1 LSGSSDRNSL
11 RNAIASLG
19 WPLILGFAAS
29 SFFYTLLIKGPFTNP
44 LMRRY
49 FATHPVSYVATTMF
63 FVGMATLIA
72 KLINVVAQYHSLD
85 SISLGEPAPG
95 GTGLNH
101 CQQLLAQL
109 QQLPQRTRE
118 SYLGMRLSNILE
130 LIRRKGTAD
139 GLDEDL
145 KYLSDLDQGRQQEG
159 YAFARIIIWATP
171 MLGFLGTVIGI
182 TQALGNLDPVELA
195 NSIQTAMQKLLD
207 GLYVAFDTTA
217 LALSLSIVLMFVQFL
232 IDQIESQLLSK
243 VDDRTNKELLGRF
256 PQWGTQTDPYV
267 ASVQKMCQEVIHTS
281 EELVAQQTTLWQK
294 TVDSAHQQWSQL
306 SQTSLTQT
314 EQALSNTLNGSLQ
327 QYAHTLAEQS
337 ETAANSATQRW
348 DQAQNHLL
356 EQMAILLN
364 QQRELAAEHR
374 ADANRWQATLSESAT
389 AAQQQQAELNK
400 HGELLT
406 RAIDASRDIRQLEA
420 ALNDNLRSL
429 SGAQHF
435 EATVN
440 SLAAA
445 IHLLN
450 TRLGSIPEA
459 NPPLEL
465 DPTDSQD
472 RAA

>member
-1 LSGSSDRNSL
+1 MSGSPDRNSL

-29 SFFYTLLIKGPFTNP
+29 SLFYTLLFKGPLTSP

-63 FVGMATLIA
+63 FIGMAALIA
-72 KLINVVAQYHSLD
+72 KLINVVGQYHSLD
-85 SISLGEPAPG
+85 SISLGEPEA
-95 GTGLNH
+95 TRSGLQH
-101 CQQLLAQL
+101 CQRLLAQL
-109 QQLPQRTRE
+109 QELPQKTRE
-118 SYLGMRLSNILE
+118 SYLGRRLSSILE

-145 KYLSDLDQGRQQEG
+145 KYLSDLDQGRQQES
-159 YAFARIIIWATP
+159 YALARIIIWATP

-243 VDDRTNKELLGRF
+243 VDDRTNEELLGRF

-267 ASVQKMCQEVIHTS
+267 ASVQKMCQDVIHSS
-281 EELVAQQTTLWQK
+281 EQLVEQQTILWQK

-306 SQTSLTQT
+306 GQASLTQT
-314 EQALSNTLNGSLQ
+314 EQALSNALNATLQ
-327 QYAHTLAEQS
+327 QHARALAEQS
-337 ETAANSATQRW
+337 ETAVNSATQHW
-348 DQAQNHLL
+348 NQAQNQLL
-356 EQMAILLN
+356 DQLTLLLN
-364 QQRELAAEHR
+364 QQRDLATEHR
-374 ADANRWQATLSESAT
+374 TDSSRWQSTLLDCASAS
-389 AAQQQQAELNK
+389 QQQQAELNK
-400 HGELLT
+400 HGELLV
-406 RAIDASRDIRQLEA
+406 RAIDASQDIRQLEA

-450 TRLGSIPEA
+450 TRLGSIPEV

>member
-1 LSGSSDRNSL
+1 
-11 RNAIASLG
+11 
-19 WPLILGFAAS
+19 
-29 SFFYTLLIKGPFTNP
+29 
-44 LMRRY
+44 M
-49 FATHPVSYVATTMF
+49 
-63 FVGMATLIA
+63 
-72 KLINVVAQYHSLD
+72 
-85 SISLGEPAPG
+85 
-95 GTGLNH
+95 
-101 CQQLLAQL
+101 
-109 QQLPQRTRE
+109 
-118 SYLGMRLSNILE
+118 
-130 LIRRKGTAD
+130 
-139 GLDEDL
+139 
-145 KYLSDLDQGRQQEG
+145 
-159 YAFARIIIWATP
+159 
-171 MLGFLGTVIGI
+171 
-182 TQALGNLDPVELA
+182 
-195 NSIQTAMQKLLD
+195 
-207 GLYVAFDTTA
+207 
-217 LALSLSIVLMFVQFL
+217 
-232 IDQIESQLLSK
+232 
-243 VDDRTNKELLGRF
+243 
-256 PQWGTQTDPYV
+256 
-267 ASVQKMCQEVIHTS
+267 
-281 EELVAQQTTLWQK
+281 
-294 TVDSAHQQWSQL
+294 
-306 SQTSLTQT
+306 
-314 EQALSNTLNGSLQ
+314 NGSLQ

-356 EQMAILLN
+356 EQMALLLN

-400 HGELLT
+400 HGELLA

-420 ALNDNLRSL
+420 ALNDNLRAL